1 MAGVDCQNCTK
12 PASDQCRDENCT
24 GLAKHLCLWATIGH
38 LRLVNLQPESRGAE
52 IPMMYAV
59 VKIANALAQ
68 LVGHF
73 RGLEGLQRLAAAF
86 HGFFM
91 AI

>member
-1 MAGVDCQNCTK
+1 MKIVQ
-12 PASDQCRDENCT
+12 
-24 GLAKHLCLWATIGH
+24 GLRNTYACGATIGH